1 MSTTTKAKTTPAGKQ
16 KQVEAFDAIV
26 IGAGHNGLTA
36 AATLARKGKRVCV
49 LERSEQVGGMMT
61 DGTLAPG
68 VSAPR
73 MAHLLYNL
81 NATVARELGLGGR
94 IPLRTTKL
102 PTVSLSPDGLHTVIE
117 NGQARLSDG
126 TAHPQ
131 AEVFAALHARL
142 IRFAGLLARLA
153 TQTPPKLEGGLGN
166 AGTLSEL
173 SVLARLGLDL
183 KLMGKK
189 EMQEFLRVTL
199 SNVHDLLVDELGDG
213 PLAGAMAADAVRGAF
228 AGPRSPGTVFSLMYR
243 LGSPKPPGSARN
255 AVGSGNG
262 GGSADPVLPLDGMA
276 AVSEAFA
283 RAARDAGADIRC
295 GQGVAQVLVD
305 DADRVTGVTLDNGQT
320 LTAPLVLSSA
330 GPLQT
335 MQMAGPDHFDIE
347 AVRRLRSL
355 RNKGTT
361 AKVNLLL
368 SGTPAF
374 TGLSPELTAGRL
386 LIAPSSTYVERAFN
400 PAKYNAMPTAPVV
413 EMVLPGLSGGGGDSA
428 SDGASSGN
436 SHAPGGDA
444 ASGQQVLSA
453 IVTFVPP
460 APEKGWRATE
470 RKALLKVLLSTLEAY
485 APGIGKLV
493 TASDVV
499 TPDDIAAE
507 TGAPGGHWH
516 HLEMGL
522 DQILTLR
529 PTNGT
534 AHYAFGPQGLFLCAA
549 SAHPGGD
556 ITGAPGRNSALQALK
571 TGSA

>member
-1 MSTTTKAKTTPAGKQ
+1 MSSKAKVKATPAGKQ

-49 LERSEQVGGMMT
+49 LESSEQVGGMMT
-61 DGTLAPG
+61 DGALAPG
-68 VSAPR
+68 VSTPR

-94 IPLRTTKL
+94 IPLRTAKL

-142 IRFAGLLARLA
+142 IRCAGLLARLA
-153 TQTPPKLEGGLGN
+153 NQTPPKLEGGLGN

-199 SNVHDLLVDELGDG
+199 SNVHDLLVDELDDG

-243 LGSPKPPGSARN
+243 LGSPWPPGSARN
-255 AVGSGNG
+255 DAGPGNGGGKG

-305 DADRVTGVTLDNGQT
+305 DADRVTGVTLDSGQT

-413 EMVLPGLSGGGGDSA
+413 EMVLPGLSGSA
-428 SDGASSGN
+428 SSEATS
-436 SHAPGGDA
+436 GDA
-444 ASGQQVLSA
+444 ESGQQVLSA
-453 IVTFVPP
+453 IVNFVPP

-493 TASDVV
+493 TASEVV

-529 PTNGT
+529 PTNGS

>member
-1 MSTTTKAKTTPAGKQ
+1 MSSTTKATATPAGKQ

-61 DGTLAPG
+61 DGALAPG

-81 NATVARELGLGGR
+81 NATVARELGMGGR
-94 IPLRTTKL
+94 IPLRTAKL

-153 TQTPPKLEGGLGN
+153 NQTPPKLEGGLGN

-243 LGSPKPPGSARN
+243 LGSPKPPGSARH
-255 AVGSGNG
+255 AADPGNG

-305 DADRVTGVTLDNGQT
+305 DADRVTGVALDNGQT

-374 TGLSPELTAGRL
+374 TGLSPELAAGRL

-413 EMVLPGLSGGGGDSA
+413 EMVLPGLSGGA
-428 SDGASSGN
+428 GA
-436 SHAPGGDA
+436 GDA
-444 ASGQQVLSA
+444 ESGQQVLSA
-453 IVTFVPP
+453 IVNFVPP

-470 RKALLKVLLSTLEAY
+470 RKALLKVLLSTLKAY

-493 TASDVV
+493 TASEVV

>member
-1 MSTTTKAKTTPAGKQ
+1 MSSTTKATATPAGKQ

-61 DGTLAPG
+61 DGALAPG

-73 MAHLLYNL
+73 MAHLLYYL
-81 NATVARELGLGGR
+81 NATVARELGMGGR
-94 IPLRTTKL
+94 IPLRTAKL

-153 TQTPPKLEGGLGN
+153 NQTPPKLEGGLGN

-243 LGSPKPPGSARN
+243 LGSPKPPGSARH
-255 AVGSGNG
+255 AAGPGNG

-305 DADRVTGVTLDNGQT
+305 DADRVTGVALDNGQT

-361 AKVNLLL
+361 AKINLLL

-413 EMVLPGLSGGGGDSA
+413 EMVLPGLSG
-428 SDGASSGN
+428 
-436 SHAPGGDA
+436 APGSGDA

-453 IVTFVPP
+453 IVNFVPP

-493 TASDVV
+493 TASEVV

>member
-1 MSTTTKAKTTPAGKQ
+1 MSSATNNKAQQPKPKQTPKAKVKT

-61 DGTLAPG
+61 DSTLAPG

-126 TAHPQ
+126 TDHPQ
-131 AEVFAALHARL
+131 AEVFAALHTRL

-153 TQTPPKLEGGLGN
+153 NQTPPKLNGGLGN
-166 AGTLSEL
+166 ASTLSEL

-243 LGSPKPPGSARN
+243 LGSPKLPGSART
-255 AVGSGNG
+255 AAGPGNG
-262 GGSADPVLPLDGMA
+262 GGSADPVLLLDGMA

-295 GQGVAQVLVD
+295 GQGVAQVQVD
-305 DADRVTGVTLDNGQT
+305 DADRVTGVTLDNGQN

-347 AVRRLRSL
+347 AVRRLRNL

-374 TGLSPELTAGRL
+374 TGLSEEFTAGRL

-413 EMVLPGLSGGGGDSA
+413 EMVLPGLSG
-428 SDGASSGN
+428 
-436 SHAPGGDA
+436 APGGDA
-444 ASGQQVLSA
+444 GSGQQVLSA
-453 IVTFVPP
+453 IVNFVPP
-460 APEKGWRATE
+460 APTKGWRTTE
-470 RKALLKVLLSTLEAY
+470 RKALLKTLLSTLEAY

-493 TASDVV
+493 TASEVIV
-499 TPDDIAAE
+499 PDDIAAE

-571 TGSA
+571 MGSA

>member
-1 MSTTTKAKTTPAGKQ
+1 MSNATNYKAQQSKPKQMPKQ

-61 DGTLAPG
+61 DGALAPG

-81 NATVARELGLGGR
+81 NATVARELGMGGR
-94 IPLRTTKL
+94 IPLRTAKL

-117 NGQARLSDG
+117 NGQAQLSDG

-153 TQTPPKLEGGLGN
+153 NQTPPKLEGGLGN

-243 LGSPKPPGSARN
+243 LGSPKPPGSARH
-255 AVGSGNG
+255 AADPGNG

-374 TGLSPELTAGRL
+374 TGLSPELAAGRL

-413 EMVLPGLSGGGGDSA
+413 EMVLPGLSG
-428 SDGASSGN
+428 
-436 SHAPGGDA
+436 APGAGDA
-444 ASGQQVLSA
+444 ESGQQVLSA
-453 IVTFVPP
+453 IVNFVPP

-493 TASDVV
+493 TASEVV

>member
-1 MSTTTKAKTTPAGKQ
+1 MSSTTKATATPAGKQ

-61 DGTLAPG
+61 DGALAPG

-81 NATVARELGLGGR
+81 NATVARELGLGGS
-94 IPLRTTKL
+94 IPLRTAKL

-153 TQTPPKLEGGLGN
+153 NQTPPKLEGGLGN

-243 LGSPKPPGSARN
+243 LGSPKPPGSARH
-255 AVGSGNG
+255 AADPGNG

-305 DADRVTGVTLDNGQT
+305 DADRVTGVALDNGQT

-361 AKVNLLL
+361 AKINLLL

-413 EMVLPGLSGGGGDSA
+413 EMVLPGLSG
-428 SDGASSGN
+428 
-436 SHAPGGDA
+436 APGSGDV

-453 IVTFVPP
+453 IVNFVPP

-493 TASDVV
+493 TASEVV

>member
-1 MSTTTKAKTTPAGKQ
+1 MSSTTKATATPAGKQ

-61 DGTLAPG
+61 EGTLTPG

-81 NATVARELGLGGR
+81 NATVTRELGLGGR
-94 IPLRTTKL
+94 IPLRTAKL

-153 TQTPPKLEGGLGN
+153 NQTPPKLEGGLGN

-243 LGSPKPPGSARN
+243 LGSPKPPGSARH
-255 AVGSGNG
+255 AAGPGNG

-305 DADRVTGVTLDNGQT
+305 DADRVTGVALDNGQT

-374 TGLSPELTAGRL
+374 AGLSPELAAGRL

-413 EMVLPGLSGGGGDSA
+413 EMVLPGLSG
-428 SDGASSGN
+428 
-436 SHAPGGDA
+436 APGAGDA
-444 ASGQQVLSA
+444 ESGQQVLSA
-453 IVTFVPP
+453 IVNFVPP

-493 TASDVV
+493 TASEVV

>member
-1 MSTTTKAKTTPAGKQ
+1 MSSTTKATATPAGKQ

-61 DGTLAPG
+61 DVALAPG

-81 NATVARELGLGGR
+81 NATVARELGLGGS
-94 IPLRTTKL
+94 IPLRTAKL

-153 TQTPPKLEGGLGN
+153 NQTPPKLEGGLGN

-243 LGSPKPPGSARN
+243 LGSPKPPGSARH
-255 AVGSGNG
+255 AAGPGNG

-305 DADRVTGVTLDNGQT
+305 DADRVTGVALDNGQT

-413 EMVLPGLSGGGGDSA
+413 EMVLPGLNGGA
-428 SDGASSGN
+428 GA
-436 SHAPGGDA
+436 GDA
-444 ASGQQVLSA
+444 ESGQQVLSA
-453 IVTFVPP
+453 IVNFVPP

-493 TASDVV
+493 TASEVV

>member
-1 MSTTTKAKTTPAGKQ
+1 MSSTTKATATPAGKQ

-49 LERSEQVGGMMT
+49 LERNEQVGGMMT
-61 DGTLAPG
+61 EGTLTPG

-81 NATVARELGLGGR
+81 NATAARELGLGGR
-94 IPLRTTKL
+94 IPLRTTRL

-131 AEVFAALHARL
+131 AGVFAALHARL

-153 TQTPPKLEGGLGN
+153 NQTPPKLEGGLGN

-243 LGSPKPPGSARN
+243 LGSPKPPGSARH
-255 AVGSGNG
+255 AAGPGNG

-374 TGLSPELTAGRL
+374 TGLSPELAAGRL

-413 EMVLPGLSGGGGDSA
+413 EMVLPGLSG
-428 SDGASSGN
+428 
-436 SHAPGGDA
+436 APGSGDA

-453 IVTFVPP
+453 IVNFVPP

-493 TASDVV
+493 TASEVV

>member
-1 MSTTTKAKTTPAGKQ
+1 MSSTTKATATPAGKQ

-61 DGTLAPG
+61 DSTLAPG

-94 IPLRTTKL
+94 IPLRTAKL
-102 PTVSLSPDGLHTVIE
+102 PTVSLSLDGLHTVIE

-131 AEVFAALHARL
+131 AEVFAALHTRL

-153 TQTPPKLEGGLGN
+153 NQTPPKLDGGLGN

-173 SVLARLGLDL
+173 GVLARLGLDL

-243 LGSPKPPGSARN
+243 LGSPKPPGSART
-255 AVGSGNG
+255 AAGPGNG
-262 GGSADPVLPLDGMA
+262 GGNSPGNGRGNSGGSADPVLPLDGMA

-295 GQGVAQVLVD
+295 GQGVTQVQVD

-347 AVRRLRSL
+347 AVRRLRNL

-361 AKVNLLL
+361 AKINLLL
-368 SGTPAF
+368 SGTPGF
-374 TGLSPELTAGRL
+374 TGLSEELTAGRL

-400 PAKYNAMPTAPVV
+400 PAKYDAMPTAPVV
-413 EMVLPGLSGGGGDSA
+413 EMVLPGLSG
-428 SDGASSGN
+428 
-436 SHAPGGDA
+436 APGGDA
-444 ASGQQVLSA
+444 GSGQQVLSA
-453 IVTFVPP
+453 IVNFVPP
-460 APEKGWRATE
+460 APTKGWRATE
-470 RKALLKVLLSTLEAY
+470 RKALLKALLSTLEAY

-493 TASDVV
+493 IASEVIA
-499 TPDDIAAE
+499 PDDIAAE

-529 PTNGT
+529 PTNGA

>member
-1 MSTTTKAKTTPAGKQ
+1 MSSTTKAKTTPAGKQ

-49 LERSEQVGGMMT
+49 IERSEQVGGMMT
-61 DGTLAPG
+61 DGALAPG

-153 TQTPPKLEGGLGN
+153 NQTPPKLDGGLGN

-243 LGSPKPPGSARN
+243 LGSPKPPGSARH
-255 AVGSGNG
+255 AAGPGNG

-428 SDGASSGN
+428 SDGAMPSPGSRCCRPSSISSPLPRRRAGARP
-436 SHAPGGDA
+436 SARPCSRCCCRRWRPTPPGS
-444 ASGQQVLSA
+444 ASWSQ
-453 IVTFVPP
+453 
-460 APEKGWRATE
+460 
-470 RKALLKVLLSTLEAY
+470 LLKLSPPTISRPRPVRRA
-485 APGIGKLV
+485 G
-493 TASDVV
+493 
-499 TPDDIAAE
+499 
-507 TGAPGGHWH
+507 TGTTSKWGW
-516 HLEMGL
+516 
-522 DQILTLR
+522 IR
-529 PTNGT
+529 
-534 AHYAFGPQGLFLCAA
+534 
-549 SAHPGGD
+549 S
-556 ITGAPGRNSALQALK
+556 
-571 TGSA
+571 

>member
-1 MSTTTKAKTTPAGKQ
+1 MSSTTKATATPAGKQ

-61 DGTLAPG
+61 DGALAPG

-94 IPLRTTKL
+94 IPLRTAKL

-153 TQTPPKLEGGLGN
+153 NQTPPKLEGGLGN

-255 AVGSGNG
+255 A
-262 GGSADPVLPLDGMA
+262 AGMA
-276 AVSEAFA
+276 GAVPTLCSRWTAWRRSA
-283 RAARDAGADIRC
+283 KPSPAPPATPGPTSA
-295 GQGVAQVLVD
+295 
-305 DADRVTGVTLDNGQT
+305 ADR
-320 LTAPLVLSSA
+320 
-330 GPLQT
+330 
-335 MQMAGPDHFDIE
+335 
-347 AVRRLRSL
+347 
-355 RNKGTT
+355 
-361 AKVNLLL
+361 
-368 SGTPAF
+368 
-374 TGLSPELTAGRL
+374 
-386 LIAPSSTYVERAFN
+386 
-400 PAKYNAMPTAPVV
+400 
-413 EMVLPGLSGGGGDSA
+413 
-428 SDGASSGN
+428 
-436 SHAPGGDA
+436 
-444 ASGQQVLSA
+444 
-453 IVTFVPP
+453 
-460 APEKGWRATE
+460 GWR
-470 RKALLKVLLSTLEAY
+470 RCWST
-485 APGIGKLV
+485 
-493 TASDVV
+493 TQ
-499 TPDDIAAE
+499 IA
-507 TGAPGGHWH
+507 
-516 HLEMGL
+516 
-522 DQILTLR
+522 
-529 PTNGT
+529 
-534 AHYAFGPQGLFLCAA
+534 
-549 SAHPGGD
+549 
-556 ITGAPGRNSALQALK
+556 
-571 TGSA
+571 